1 MESFSKA
8 HLTCKSL
15 SACLPY
21 PAVYQIRFLWA
32 DIDQS
37 SRWAAHQ
44 TNTLPY
50 LWHSCQGVA
59 RDTVPYF
66 AWHLVSL
73 KNLSVKTTDQ
83 TTSLVYRRTVLSK
96 IKISYHL
103 LSPLWTN
110 ASEWT
115 AVHAVNEKRLRAKM
129 NSRIVKRDIK
139 NTPVKNKSLFK

>member
-15 SACLPY
+15 SAYLPY
-21 PAVYQIRFLWA
+21 PAVYQILFLWA
-32 DIDQS
+32 DIDRS

-50 LWHSCQGVA
+50 LWSSCQGVA

-73 KNLSVKTTDQ
+73 KNLSDKTTDQ
-83 TTSLVYRRTVLSK
+83 TTSLVYQRTVLSN
-96 IKISYHL
+96 IKISYHHL
-103 LSPLWTN
+103 MSPLWTN

-115 AVHAVNEKRLRAKM
+115 AVHAVNEKRLRAKT

-139 NTPVKNKSLFK
+139 NTPVKN